1 VPTKRKPIQPVSR
14 KVSLDIPLQKI
25 ISGGQ
30 TGVDRAALDF
40 AISNGI
46 PHGGWCPQG
55 RAAEDGELAELYSL
69 DETPGA
75 DYAQRTEWNVRDS
88 DGTVIFS
95 IAPKLFGGSEFTA
108 EVAKR
113 LNKPCLHISKSVV
126 PHTGAK
132 RLKDFVL
139 RNHIRVLNV
148 AGPRASNEPN
158 VAQFVHETLKKLF
171 RLAKSSDR

>member
-1 VPTKRKPIQPVSR
+1 VPTKRKPIQSASR
-14 KVSLDIPLQKI
+14 KVSLDLPLEKI

-46 PHGGWCPQG
+46 PHGGWCP
-55 RAAEDGELAELYSL
+55 RWRFAEDGKLPGEYGLR
-69 DETPGA
+69 ETPDGE
-75 DYAQRTEWNVRDS
+75 YEQRTEWNVRDS

-95 IAPKLFGGSEFTA
+95 IASKLFGKSEFTA
-108 EVAKR
+108 EIAKR
-113 LNKPCLHISKSVV
+113 LNKPSLHISKSVV

-132 RLKDFVL
+132 QLKDFVL

-158 VAQFVHETLKKLF
+158 VAEFVHETLKRLF
-171 RLAKSSDR
+171 RLAKSPDR

>member
-1 VPTKRKPIQPVSR
+1 
-14 KVSLDIPLQKI
+14 L
-25 ISGGQ
+25 
-30 TGVDRAALDF
+30 
-40 AISNGI
+40 
-46 PHGGWCPQG
+46 
-55 RAAEDGELAELYSL
+55 AEDGKVPGDYELR
-69 DETPGA
+69 ETPDA
-75 DYAQRTEWNVRDS
+75 EYEQRTEWNVRDS

-95 IAPKLFGGSEFTA
+95 IARKLLGGSEFTA
-108 EVAKR
+108 EVAHR

-132 RLKDFVL
+132 QLKDFVL

-158 VAQFVHETLKKLF
+158 VAEFVHKTLKKLF